1 MENSDEKIAE
11 LSVIVD
17 GLNKE
22 LPRIRDSI
30 SDIYKV
36 LSMQEIKN
44 SITDKEI
51 DKLPDYFTKLGET
64 QILLK
69 QISDDTKKN
78 ISEIEQL
85 KQFYHDIIINP
96 PCKTSECSDTQ
107 QQTSA
112 GWSIK
117 DFIMTAPS
125 VIAILSFIGYIIYS
139 LFVAKMSGKI

>member
-1 MENSDEKIAE
+1 MQNTDEKIAE

-22 LPRIRDSI
+22 LPKIRDSI

-36 LSMQEIKN
+36 LSMQEVKN
-44 SITDKEI
+44 TITDKEI
-51 DKLPDYFTKLGET
+51 DKLPDYFSKLGET

-78 ISEIEQL
+78 IGEIEQL

-96 PCKTSECSDTQ
+96 PCKDCQDTKPQ
-107 QQTSA
+107 NLTVH
-112 GWSIK
+112 
-117 DFIMTAPS
+117 DVIMTAPS
-125 VIAILSFIGYIIYS
+125 VIAIVSFIGYILYS
-139 LFVAKMSGKI
+139 LFIAKMNGSI